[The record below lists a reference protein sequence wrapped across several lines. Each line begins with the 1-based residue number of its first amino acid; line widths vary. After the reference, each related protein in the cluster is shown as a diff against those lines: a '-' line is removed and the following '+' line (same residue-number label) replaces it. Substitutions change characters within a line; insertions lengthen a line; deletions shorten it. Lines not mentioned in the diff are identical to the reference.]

1 MCHLSPT
8 NYTGGKGILLR
19 RAGSLAPISV
29 LEPNHIV
36 ELSCRHL
43 EQEAIG
49 HSHHTVKGSGWNM
62 KHRFRSYLVFFEP
75 FNIDP
80 GHQLERAFEDP
91 KGFFFD
97 LVVLET
103 QRLTLA
109 NEENLTDVVLA
120 SPPCALF

>member
-1 MCHLSPT
+1 M
-8 NYTGGKGILLR
+8 LR

-62 KHRFRSYLVFFEP
+62 KHRFRPDLVMFEP
-75 FNIDP
+75 FNIGPCD
-80 GHQLERAFEDP
+80 QLERAFEETARP
-91 KGFFFD
+91 S
-97 LVVLET
+97 VVVVRVDYTENMKLT
-103 QRLTLA
+103 QRLGELI
-109 NEENLTDVVLA
+109 
-120 SPPCALF
+120 SH